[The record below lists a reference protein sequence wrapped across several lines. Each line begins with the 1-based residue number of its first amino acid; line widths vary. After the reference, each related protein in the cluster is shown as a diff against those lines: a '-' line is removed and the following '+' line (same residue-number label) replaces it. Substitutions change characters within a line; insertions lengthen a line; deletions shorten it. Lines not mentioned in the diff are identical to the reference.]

1 MTLLQERKTQAVWH
15 RLGSL
20 PVGLAGAAPQTSA
33 SAAAPLAR
41 SRGVPLFE
49 EDPTERRERTAGW
62 ILSLLFHAALLLGAG
77 ISLAPKIKQA
87 TAPIFPP
94 ASVDLVAAPE
104 PVKQAAPEPPPV
116 KPDDMAQAVVR
127 KPQPKKAVLPP
138 KPKTA
143 PAVASAARPTQLAQ
157 PDYLRN
163 PPPVYPDSARQ
174 KKEQGVVYV
183 WVKISPVGGVE
194 TARVVRSS
202 GFSDLDQSATAAVE
216 HWRFH
221 PALAGVKPV
230 ESQAVVP
237 VRFYLQ

>member
-1 MTLLQERKTQAVWH
+1 MILLQDRKNQGGRH
-15 RLGSL
+15 
-20 PVGLAGAAPQTSA
+20 GLATFSVLFAGTAPK
-33 SAAAPLAR
+33 AAALAGSHI
-41 SRGVPLFE
+41 SRPQGISPFE
-49 EDPTERRERTAGW
+49 EDPVERRERTAGW
-62 ILSLLFHAALLLGAG
+62 LLSLAFHAALILGAG
-77 ISLAPKIKQA
+77 ISLAPTIKQA
-87 TAPIFPP
+87 AAPLFPP

-104 PVKQAAPEPPPV
+104 PMKQAAPEPKPV

-127 KPQPKKAVLPP
+127 KPQVKKAVVPP
-138 KPKTA
+138 KPKS
-143 PAVASAARPTQLAQ
+143 ASAAATAGRPTQLAQ

-163 PPPVYPDSARQ
+163 PPPVYPDTARQ

-194 TARVVRSS
+194 TLRVVRSS
-202 GFSDLDQSATAAVE
+202 GFSDLDQSAATAVE

>member
-1 MTLLQERKTQAVWH
+1 MILLQERKSQNVGH
-15 RLGSL
+15 RLVKL
-20 PVGLAGAAPQTSA
+20 PILFAGAAPK
-33 SAAAPLAR
+33 AAAPAGPR
-41 SRGVPLFE
+41 PSGTQGVSPFA
-49 EDPTERRERTAGW
+49 EDPVERRERTAGW
-62 ILSLLFHAALLLGAG
+62 ILSLAFHAALVLGAG

-87 TAPIFPP
+87 ATSMSFFPP
-94 ASVDLVAAPE
+94 ATVDLVASPE
-104 PVKQAAPEPPPV
+104 PTTQPVSEPLPP
-116 KPDDMAQAVVR
+116 KPGDMAQEVVR
-127 KPQPKKAVLPP
+127 KVQPKKAMLPP
-138 KPKTA
+138 KPAPTA
-143 PAVASAARPTQLAQ
+143 ASSARPTRLAQ

-163 PPPVYPDSARQ
+163 PPPVYPDAARQ

-194 TARVVRSS
+194 TVRVVRSS
-202 GFSDLDQSATAAVE
+202 GFSDLDQSAETAVE